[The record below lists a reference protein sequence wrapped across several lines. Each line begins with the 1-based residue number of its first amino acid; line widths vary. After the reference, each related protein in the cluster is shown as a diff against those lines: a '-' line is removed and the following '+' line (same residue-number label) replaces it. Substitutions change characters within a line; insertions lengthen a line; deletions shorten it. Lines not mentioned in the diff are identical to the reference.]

1 MIASFSKKI
10 APGFHCRNES
20 EIPILFVLSQ
30 LSPLHWC
37 KVEPGQRKYVKCG
50 RVFFTASVEPWIE
63 GAEPTQAEVA
73 ARIGAIVSASLL
85 LGGVVGVGL
94 VGGISRMTS
103 IHGVS
108 KDGVYADGRIIGDS
122 WSISRRRYL

>member
-1 MIASFSKKI
+1 MIF
-10 APGFHCRNES
+10 
-20 EIPILFVLSQ
+20 
-30 LSPLHWC
+30 PLGS
-37 KVEPGQRKYVKCG
+37 GQRKYVKCG

-73 ARIGAIVSASLL
+73 ARIGAIVSASLIF
-85 LGGVVGVGL
+85 GGVVGVGL

-108 KDGVYADGRIIGDS
+108 KDGVYADGRIMVIRG
-122 WSISRRRYL
+122 RYLDGDIYELYIHATENPK